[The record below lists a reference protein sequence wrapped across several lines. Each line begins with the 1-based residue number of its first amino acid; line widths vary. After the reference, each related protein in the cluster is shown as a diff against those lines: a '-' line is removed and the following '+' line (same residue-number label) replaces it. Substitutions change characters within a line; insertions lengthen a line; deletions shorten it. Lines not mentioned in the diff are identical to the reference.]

1 MLSEKILPLHLQIL
15 IGLLLGSI
23 FGVLFKIDYHTIIV
37 KYSDY
42 DLVKQSKEIKDW
54 DSITVFVNEGAQK
67 YAYSNNEV
75 NLLRKKIKQEINDK
89 NKIDL
94 LIKYSDKA
102 EFLHDIRSIAKDE
115 TIATQIKPIGTL
127 FINLLTLIA
136 IPLVIASLIVGASS
150 LEDVKKLGKI
160 GAKTLVLYILT
171 SIIAISIGLTLAN
184 VIQPGLKV
192 PEETSK
198 RLMTE
203 FQEESPIDISQ
214 HFEINLLDFVVSIV
228 PKNPISA
235 MANGAMLQ
243 VVFFALIFGITILF
257 IDREKAKYVI
267 GFFSGVS
274 EIMIKMV
281 QIIMKIAPIGVF
293 ALISATIAEFGYE
306 ILTTLVWYIL
316 AVLIGLFIHTF
327 ITYGIIVKFVGR
339 YNIFDFFKNIRTAQ
353 VIGFSTSSSAATLP
367 ITFDCVENKIG
378 VSKSISGFVLPLG
391 ATINMDG
398 TALYQ
403 GVAAVFIA
411 QVYGL
416 DLDITQQLTILLTA
430 LLASIG
436 TAPVPGVGIIML
448 VMILESINIPAQG
461 IALILGV
468 DRLLDMARTI
478 TNITGDAAV
487 SVAVAGSEKLI
498 TMKNS

>member
-1 MLSEKILPLHLQIL
+1 MLSEKILSLHWQIL
-15 IGLLLGSI
+15 IGLLLGAVFGII
-23 FGVLFKIDYHTIIV
+23 FKTDYHSINI
-37 KYSDY
+37 KYLDDSSAI
-42 DLVKQSKEIKDW
+42 KSIEISDW
-54 DSITVFVNEGAQK
+54 DTITLIIEGESEK
-67 YAYSNNEV
+67 FSFSNDEVAFIHKTVKRGKIEKKRIDFLV
-75 NLLRKKIKQEINDK
+75 NLDIKQEFIPNIVSTSK
-89 NKIDL
+89 VQ
-94 LIKYSDKA
+94 
-102 EFLHDIRSIAKDE
+102 

-136 IPLVIASLIVGASS
+136 IPLVIASLIIGASS
-150 LEDVKKLGKI
+150 LEDVKKLGRL
-160 GAKTLVLYILT
+160 GAKALALYIIT
-171 SIIAISIGLTLAN
+171 SIIAITIGLTLAN
-184 VIQPGLKV
+184 LIQPGTKV
-192 PEETSK
+192 AGETSN
-198 RLMTE
+198 RLLIE
-203 FQEESPIDISQ
+203 FQDETPIDISQ
-214 HFEINLLDFVVSIV
+214 HFELNILDFIVSIV

-243 VVFFALIFGITILF
+243 IVFFSLIFGLTILF
-257 IDREKAKYVI
+257 IDKEKAKYVI

-306 ILTTLVWYIL
+306 FLSTLIWYIL
-316 AVLIGLFIHTF
+316 AVFLGLFIHTL
-327 ITYGIIVKFVGR
+327 IVYGSLVKFIGK
-339 YNIFDFFKNIRTAQ
+339 YSIISFFRNIRTAQ
-353 VIGFSTSSSAATLP
+353 VIGFTTSSSAATLP

-378 VSKSISGFVLPLG
+378 VPKSISGFVLPLG

-416 DLDITQQLTILLTA
+416 DLTIIEQLTILLTA

-478 TNITGDAAV
+478 TNISGDAAV
-487 SVAVAGSEKLI
+487 CVSVAGSEGLNLNK
-498 TMKNS
+498 

>member
-1 MLSEKILPLHLQIL
+1 MLPEKILPLHIQIL
-15 IGLLLGSI
+15 IALLLGSI
-23 FGVLFKIDYHTIIV
+23 FGIIFKIDYHSINV
-37 KYSDY
+37 KYSDH
-42 DLVKQSKEIKDW
+42 DFIRQSREINNW
-54 DSITVFVNEGAQK
+54 DTITVFINEGAEK
-67 YAYSNNEV
+67 YAFSNNEV
-75 NLLRKKIKQEINDK
+75 YLLRQKIKKHINEKDRVD
-89 NKIDL
+89 I
-94 LIKYSDKA
+94 LINYHEKS
-102 EFLHDIRSIAKDE
+102 EFLHNLQSISKDE
-115 TIATQIKPIGTL
+115 TIATQLKPLGTL

-136 IPLVIASLIVGASS
+136 IPLVIASLIIGASS

-160 GAKTLVLYILT
+160 GAKTLALYILT
-171 SIIAISIGLTLAN
+171 SIIAISIGLIIGN
-184 VIQPGLKV
+184 FVQPGMKV
-192 PEETSK
+192 PYETSV
-198 RLMTE
+198 RLMAE
-203 FQEESPIDISQ
+203 FQEETPINISE
-214 HFEINLLDFVVSIV
+214 HFEINIFDFIVSIV
-228 PKNPISA
+228 PKNPINA

-243 VVFFALIFGITILF
+243 VVFFALIFGLTILF
-257 IDREKAKYVI
+257 IDKSKANYVI

-306 ILTTLVWYIL
+306 ILSTLIWYIL
-316 AVLIGLFIHTF
+316 AVLLGLVIHTF
-327 ITYGIIVKFVGR
+327 VTYSLVVKFIGR
-339 YNIFDFFKNIRTAQ
+339 YKILDFFRNLRTAQ
-353 VIGFSTSSSAATLP
+353 IIGFSSSSSAATLP

-378 VSKSISGFVLPLG
+378 VPKSVSGFILPLG

-416 DLDITQQLTILLTA
+416 DLNISQQLTILLTA

-448 VMILESINIPAQG
+448 VIILESINIPAQG

-468 DRLLDMARTI
+468 DRLLDMARTV

-487 SVAVAGSEKLI
+487 CVAIAGSEKMI
-498 TMKNS
+498 TKKEY